1 MINKNKLFRNI
12 HIYVSL
18 FFLPVALLY
27 AISGVA
33 YIFGA
38 NQDTLATK
46 TTHTVSG
53 VSLEKGQEEQAL
65 LEILKA
71 QGIKIPAN
79 TKVKADRKQG
89 GFTMGGAHYSVN
101 AKQNAEEL
109 VLATTTRSLLG
120 DIIMLHKDK
129 GEWYF
134 SVLAVGFGAALILLY
149 LSGLMITLFAS
160 KKDRQAQ
167 LAVLALGIFAC
178 ILLAY
183 LSL

>member
-1 MINKNKLFRNI
+1 
-12 HIYVSL
+12 
-18 FFLPVALLY
+18 
-27 AISGVA
+27 
-33 YIFGA
+33 
-38 NQDTLATK
+38 
-46 TTHTVSG
+46 
-53 VSLEKGQEEQAL
+53 
-65 LEILKA
+65 
-71 QGIKIPAN
+71 
-79 TKVKADRKQG
+79 
-89 GFTMGGAHYSVN
+89 MGGVHYSVN

-109 VLATTTRSLLG
+109 VLTTTTRSLLG